1 MSTMGFTSVDDV
13 KERLATVGYLA
24 SDAIATTVYL
34 ASELG
39 KPLLVEGPAGV
50 GKTEL
55 SRAVAD
61 ACDASLVRLQCYE
74 GVDEARALYEWNHAK
89 QLLRITAGRDETW
102 DEARNDIFSEEF
114 LLPRPLLTAIRNDGP
129 TVLLIDET
137 DKADVEIEGL
147 LLEVLGD
154 FQITVPELGTIT
166 ATTRPFVVLT
176 SNATRELSEALRRR
190 CLFLHIDFP
199 EPELEESIVRLQV
212 PGLDETLVVSVVRV
226 VNALRALPLR
236 KAPSI
241 AETID
246 WARTLLALGAD
257 ILDDDGRAGEPR
269 RHPQA
274 RRRRGEG
281 PQQPRPGRGPV
292 PVMNAAADA
301 RDDLAGRLVEFV
313 GALRTKGIP
322 AGTSETV
329 DAAAVMEVLGLDRR
343 ELLREGL
350 ASALVRRGGQ
360 RDVFDMTF
368 DLYFPAGTGT
378 SQAVLDADADMDIDD
393 LRDLLA
399 MALADDD
406 SRALE
411 QVAEIAVDML
421 GQVGEG
427 GGTGGWSAY
436 QTLERLRPQTL
447 LVQALAA
454 RGGGQAPG
462 QGLQSA
468 TPQVTD
474 RLERDE
480 VRRNIDRLPRAGGV
494 RGAAPHRRAARPRG
508 RHPARRPPGQRPH
521 RLPERQPPAA
531 RGAAQHRPAAV
542 AQAGHPA
549 RGAPPAR
556 PARPHRHPAHPAR
569 AR

>member
-13 KERLATVGYLA
+13 KKRLATVGYLA

-129 TVLLIDET
+129 TVLLVDET

-199 EPELEESIVRLQV
+199 EPGLEESIVRLKV

-257 ILDDDGRAGEPR
+257 ILDDDVVRESLGVILKHADDVAK
-269 RHPQA
+269 A
-274 RRRRGEG
+274 RSSL
-281 PQQPRPGRGPV
+281 
-292 PVMNAAADA
+292 
-301 RDDLAGRLVEFV
+301 DL
-313 GALRTKGIP
+313 
-322 AGTSETV
+322 
-329 DAAAVMEVLGLDRR
+329 DEVL
-343 ELLREGL
+343 
-350 ASALVRRGGQ
+350 S
-360 RDVFDMTF
+360 
-368 DLYFPAGTGT
+368 P
-378 SQAVLDADADMDIDD
+378 S
-393 LRDLLA
+393 
-399 MALADDD
+399 
-406 SRALE
+406 
-411 QVAEIAVDML
+411 
-421 GQVGEG
+421 
-427 GGTGGWSAY
+427 
-436 QTLERLRPQTL
+436 
-447 LVQALAA
+447 
-454 RGGGQAPG
+454 
-462 QGLQSA
+462 
-468 TPQVTD
+468 
-474 RLERDE
+474 
-480 VRRNIDRLPRAGGV
+480 
-494 RGAAPHRRAARPRG
+494 
-508 RHPARRPPGQRPH
+508 
-521 RLPERQPPAA
+521 
-531 RGAAQHRPAAV
+531 
-542 AQAGHPA
+542 
-549 RGAPPAR
+549 
-556 PARPHRHPAHPAR
+556 
-569 AR
+569 